1 MHKSVKM
8 IKAFSLCCPPPPLP
22 ALLLQHEADCMNLHL
37 FVLEIPFLAL
47 TGTTNEKMRN
57 SILKDLAMKKT
68 VVINISP
75 DRDNNRLTIMK
86 AKRKYHLT
94 HLQWLVDLI
103 KTERGKTTKT
113 VVFCTTM
120 HDVARV
126 SAHC

>member
-1 MHKSVKM
+1 
-8 IKAFSLCCPPPPLP
+8 
-22 ALLLQHEADCMNLHL
+22 
-37 FVLEIPFLAL
+37 
-47 TGTTNEKMRN
+47 
-57 SILKDLAMKKT
+57 
-68 VVINISP
+68 
-75 DRDNNRLTIMK
+75 MK

-126 SAHC
+126 SGHLLGIIGEDAYIPGNPCVPSNRLLGTYHSMTWPKYKAWV